1 MSDIIY
7 DIAIIGAGPA
17 GLTSAIYCGRANL
30 STIVLG
36 NIFDSQVAKAGDIQ
50 NYPGMSSVQGIELI
64 EKFRE
69 HAEKYD
75 ITIIPSNVTR
85 LIPGEIFTLYT
96 DTDEYRSRSIIIATG
111 SKHRELN
118 IPGEKAY
125 VYKGVSYCSICDGM
139 LYKGKKVAVVG
150 HGEQA
155 AKATL
160 YLAGLC
166 SEVVMLTDKPDIES
180 PTYEK
185 QILSTGNLRVVT
197 NAKVLSI
204 EGNEFVSRI
213 IYSAGNGSAKTE
225 DVEGVFIEGGMPNS
239 LIVKELGVGIGPK
252 GNVVVSRPDQSTN
265 VPGVFAAG
273 DITDGIHQISKA
285 VGEGASAATSAMLYL
300 KSAGKRSQ
308 K

>member
-50 NYPGMSSVQGIELI
+50 NYPGMNSVQGIELI
-64 EKFRE
+64 DKFRE

-118 IPGEKAY
+118 IPGEKTFI
-125 VYKGVSYCSICDGM
+125 YKGVSYCSICDGM

-150 HGEQA
+150 HGDQA

-166 SEVVMLTDKPDIES
+166 SEVVMLADKPDIES
-180 PTYEK
+180 ETYEK
-185 QILSTGNLRVVT
+185 QILSAGNLRVIT

-213 IYSAGNGSAKTE
+213 IFSAGNGSAKTE

-265 VPGVFAAG
+265 IPGVFAAG
-273 DITDGIHQISKA
+273 DITDGIHQVSKA